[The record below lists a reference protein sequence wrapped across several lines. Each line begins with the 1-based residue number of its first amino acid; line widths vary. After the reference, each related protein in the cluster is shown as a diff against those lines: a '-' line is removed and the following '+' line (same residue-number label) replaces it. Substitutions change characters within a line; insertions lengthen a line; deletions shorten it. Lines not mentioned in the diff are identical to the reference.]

1 MRKPAH
7 RPDSSIFFLAVC
19 SPCGSEGTA
28 CVGVLIQPHRL
39 CWGRPV
45 RQFCCPTSSHNPKK
59 WLFVKPIRVVSAF
72 HLFVHDVLLGLTFL
86 FACYF
91 CAALALAEICPAVYL
106 SSALGL
112 ELAKKRPRNMG
123 LNLHACS
130 SATYFLVQLT
140 QDPYS
145 TTILNR
151 YSSSPLLYTHVDSIC
166 ACRIHTHT
174 TVSIALPIEISRSS
188 STRYIR

>member
-1 MRKPAH
+1 MDSESSNFFRNDLPKCLKLFPCDVVPKGSTSMTIAAGH
-7 RPDSSIFFLAVC
+7 RFWRYRQIGRTGLC
-19 SPCGSEGTA
+19 WGINNTT
-28 CVGVLIQPHRL
+28 HRL

-145 TTILNR
+145 TTISIDIFT
-151 YSSSPLLYTHVDSIC
+151 YSSSPLLYTHVDSI
-166 ACRIHTHT
+166 
-174 TVSIALPIEISRSS
+174 
-188 STRYIR
+188 